1 MKCRIARR
9 AVGSKGS
16 KRGVELREEL
26 GVGVEAW
33 RGLSDEVLR
42 YQKGGALGLGFETW
56 RCQAQ
61 AGRFP
66 VQAGQAHGMAQ
77 VVA

>member
-42 YQKGGALGLGFETW
+42 YQEGESLGLGFEAW
-56 RCQAQ
+56 
-61 AGRFP
+61 RFP

-77 VVA
+77 VVT